1 MAGEQTTTETTQQTQ
16 QTAWHTGLDAE
27 IIGHIQNR
35 GLKLDDP
42 KAIVDNL
49 AKAHREASSKLGVPA
64 DQLLR
69 MPKADAPEA
78 EIKAFHQRLGA
89 PADPKEY
96 DFTGIK
102 YANGKEIEQPLADAL
117 RASFAKR
124 FVPKD
129 TALEIAK
136 DVIKYADSDEAQK
149 LSTKTAAIE
158 VEKAQL
164 KSEWKQDYD
173 GNLFI
178 AKRGAQA
185 LGMTAEQVTALE
197 GIMGYKGI
205 MTALHKVGVLN
216 KEPNGLIGGGGAN
229 NGPMSREQ
237 AMARKQDLMKDE
249 GWRNRHYAGD
259 TRAREEMLNLN
270 RIITGDFESAA

>member
-1 MAGEQTTTETTQQTQ
+1 MAGEHTTTETTQQTQ